1 MLGNIAF
8 RGIYAINFPESYGK
22 ERVKAENRK
31 LNAFIKANNL
41 ERVVKAGMEPGH
53 DFVIGVNTNVDSP
66 QLHYMLFNLISP
78 KVAKDYINKTQINLY
93 V

>member
-1 MLGNIAF
+1 MLSNIAF
-8 RGIYAINFPESYGK
+8 GGIYAINFPESYGK

-31 LNAFIKANNL
+31 LNAFIKVNNL
-41 ERVVKAGMEPGH
+41 ERVVKAKIEPGH
-53 DFVIGVNTNVDSP
+53 DFVIGINTNVENP

-78 KVAKDYINKTQINLY
+78 KIAKDYVSKTQINLY

>member
-41 ERVVKAGMEPGH
+41 ERVVKAGIEPGH

>member
-31 LNAFIKANNL
+31 LNDFIKANNL
-41 ERVVKAGMEPGH
+41 ERVVKAGIEPGH

>member
-1 MLGNIAF
+1 
-8 RGIYAINFPESYGK
+8 
-22 ERVKAENRK
+22 
-31 LNAFIKANNL
+31 
-41 ERVVKAGMEPGH
+41 MEPGH

>member
-41 ERVVKAGMEPGH
+41 ERVVKAGIEPGH

-78 KVAKDYINKTQINLY
+78 KVAKDYISKTQINLY

>member
-41 ERVVKAGMEPGH
+41 ERVVKVGIEPGH
-53 DFVIGVNTNVDSP
+53 DFVIGVNTNVESP

-78 KVAKDYINKTQINLY
+78 KVAKDYISKTQINLY